1 VLILPLSDMHVD
13 GTNYEIPSAG
23 PASVIVIAGDI
34 ADGFHKA
41 SPWLLRVA
49 RKYHEKKVLFVLG
62 NHCLS
67 NLGMTI
73 QESYEAYLE
82 LTEQCPNLHLLSS
95 GVCGPRNEYLDEDAK
110 VAFIGDTLWT
120 NFSAN
125 GDPEYDMRYAQRLM
139 IEYGWVYT
147 NPATL
152 LTPEVVW
159 EMHEEMKLLLLERA
173 AVLKAEGYKV
183 VMAVHHGVHPLSEN
197 TNFMGKPSCAA
208 YCSKVIPDEGN
219 PNIDLV
225 IHGHVHQF
233 KEYFL
238 GNTHVVHNPVCSG
251 VPYPHK
257 MTVEV

>member
-1 VLILPLSDMHVD
+1 MLILPLSDMHVD
-13 GTNYEIPSAG
+13 GTNYKIPSIG
-23 PASVIVIAGDI
+23 PADVIIIAGDI

-41 SPWLLRVA
+41 SAWLLEVA
-49 RKYHEKKVLFVLG
+49 RAHPTKPIPYVLG

-67 NLGMTI
+67 SLGLTI
-73 QESYEAYLE
+73 KESYQAYHKLY
-82 LTEQCPNLHLLSS
+82 EQCPNLHLLSA
-95 GVCGPRNEYLDEDAK
+95 GVCGPRDEYIDEKAK
-110 VAFIGDTLWT
+110 IAFIGDTLWT

-125 GDPEYDMRYAQRLM
+125 GDPEYDMRHAQGLM
-139 IEYGWVYT
+139 VEYGWVRT
-147 NPATL
+147 NPSTL
-152 LTPEVVW
+152 LTPEVVF
-159 EMHEEMKLLLLERA
+159 EMHEEMKILLLERA
-173 AVLKAEGYKV
+173 SELKAGGYKV
-183 VMAVHHGVHPLSEN
+183 VLVTHHGIHPLSEN
-197 TNFMGKPSCAA
+197 TNFLGKPSCSA
-208 YCSKVIPDEGN
+208 YCSEVIPSTGN